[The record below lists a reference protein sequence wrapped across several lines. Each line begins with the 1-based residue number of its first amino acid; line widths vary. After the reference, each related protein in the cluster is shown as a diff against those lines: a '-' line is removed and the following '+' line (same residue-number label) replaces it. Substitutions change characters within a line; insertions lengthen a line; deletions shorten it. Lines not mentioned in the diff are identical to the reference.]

1 MTSAAEVKRL
11 ATEVRNLDTA
21 SPISTTIETV
31 VTVPAFAW
39 RGGRVG
45 RALTVGFGAGVPLAA
60 LAWLDS
66 GMWLSAILVLVILVI
81 FYGIWMTRRMAR
93 YWPGAENLSGEE
105 RVTVVRTARRGERI
119 GDVRLAES
127 VIDYGRGLH
136 AAAENARPFRWLV
149 PIVLVVG
156 IATAA
161 WDAVFGTW
169 GNAIAS
175 AIYLVMLAVEMFWWP
190 KRQQQLLAN
199 VDRSAEMAG
208 EGSA

>member
-1 MTSAAEVKRL
+1 
-11 ATEVRNLDTA
+11 
-21 SPISTTIETV
+21 
-31 VTVPAFAW
+31 
-39 RGGRVG
+39 
-45 RALTVGFGAGVPLAA
+45 
-60 LAWLDS
+60 
-66 GMWLSAILVLVILVI
+66 MWVSAIIVLVVLVT

-93 YWPGAENLSGEE
+93 YWPGAAELSGED

-119 GDVRLAES
+119 GDVRLAQP

-156 IATAA
+156 IGTAA

-175 AIYLVMLAVEMFWWP
+175 AVYLVLLLFELFWWP
-190 KRQQQLLAN
+190 KRQRQLLGNA
-199 VDRSAEMAG
+199 DRAADIAQEELVKSQA
-208 EGSA
+208 